1 MLDLRWIL
9 AMLFA
14 FYGTVLTVLGAAFT
28 TTEDLDRAGGVN
40 VNLWVGIAML
50 VGAALFGG
58 WARLRPIR
66 PPERGGA
73 EQPDGP

>member
-1 MLDLRWIL
+1 M
-9 AMLFA
+9 
-14 FYGTVLTVLGAAFT
+14 
-28 TTEDLDRAGGVN
+28 N